1 MVSNTVS
8 NTTGLTG
15 HARRPISLGTSG
27 SAEVRGA
34 HAAGALG
41 PQEAAHAARE
51 QAAKHE
57 RHDEREDEV
66 DLGALVQPRVA
77 LGLARLE
84 EPHLPRQ
91 QRFRRMR
98 RWRRALF
105 EALSLAVAVA
115 LTEGLAPAQAPPL
128 APAPAPT
135 LAVRSAGVARVRR

>member
-15 HARRPISLGTSG
+15 HARRPISLVTSG
-27 SAEVRGA
+27 SAEVWGA

-57 RHDEREDEV
+57 WHDEREDEV

-98 RWRRALF
+98 RSTRARC
-105 EALSLAVAVA
+105 SKH
-115 LTEGLAPAQAPPL
+115 
-128 APAPAPT
+128 
-135 LAVRSAGVARVRR
+135 